1 MSDPT
6 TLQLQRDLATLGYN
20 PGPLDGLRGKKTSGA
35 LRAWADARGLDLAS
49 PRGEL
54 FPRLHAEAEAEAK
67 RALSPVVKVQGDKSK
82 LKPKVRDF
90 SRQPYFQIHQTDFWA
105 KDDPGTLDGM
115 KTNLYCST
123 QAVYAVHPPEAIV
136 EDNYS
141 DFYHLEVS
149 WVSASRKTVTD
160 KKTGRVYHRE
170 PGVWTEWREGL
181 LERAI
186 AYGVEQLRAHGV
198 EPILITHRQTYKD
211 RAIDPDLE
219 IAQAT
224 YRIAQRRGYK
234 LDFEWVRGS
243 GQSAALWYPTG
254 CGRLG

>member
-1 MSDPT
+1 
-6 TLQLQRDLATLGYN
+6 
-20 PGPLDGLRGKKTSGA
+20 
-35 LRAWADARGLDLAS
+35 
-49 PRGEL
+49 
-54 FPRLHAEAEAEAK
+54 
-67 RALSPVVKVQGDKSK
+67 
-82 LKPKVRDF
+82 
-90 SRQPYFQIHQTDFWA
+90 
-105 KDDPGTLDGM
+105 M
-115 KTNLYCST
+115 KTHLYCST
-123 QAVYAVHPPEAIV
+123 QHVYEVHQPASIV
-136 EDNYS
+136 AHNYS

-149 WVSASRKTVTD
+149 WVSAARKTVVEGG
-160 KKTGRVYHRE
+160 KTYHRE

-198 EPILITHRQTYKD
+198 EPILITHRQTYQD

-243 GQSAALWYPTG
+243 GQSAALWYPSG